1 MLAHLHGQL
10 WNASSIA
17 GSLGVS
23 APSAR
28 HYLDILEDTFIIR
41 QLLPYHTNVGK
52 RIVKAPRVFIRDS
65 GLLHALLM
73 IGSMEELQSHPSI
86 GASWEGFVIEQ
97 VIASMPGDWRPFFY
111 RTSAGS
117 ELDLLLLD
125 DRGRTVGVE
134 VKYSLSPA
142 VGKGFWNAMTDT
154 SCGKG
159 FIVYAVRFVLIRA
172 TP

>member
-1 MLAHLHGQL
+1 M
-10 WNASSIA
+10 
-17 GSLGVS
+17 
-23 APSAR
+23 
-28 HYLDILEDTFIIR
+28 D
-41 QLLPYHTNVGK
+41 
-52 RIVKAPRVFIRDS
+52 
-65 GLLHALLM
+65 
-73 IGSMEELQSHPSI
+73 ELQSHPSV

-125 DRGRTVGVE
+125 SRGRTVGIE

-142 VGKGFWNAMTDT
+142 VGKGFWNAMADT

-159 FIVYAVRFVLIRA
+159 FIIYPGEESYPLGKNVVTMPARDVSRIWA
-172 TP
+172 